1 MRNERACSGAPPT
14 LAAGGF
20 VFDEAFR
27 ELRTAVPELDALS
40 DDDFMVL
47 TQGLRRAAREVV
59 RREFDKAVETK
70 RERAS

>member
-1 MRNERACSGAPPT
+1 MSGPVSGKRARPAS
-14 LAAGGF
+14 GGF
-20 VFDEAFR
+20 VFDDAFR

-40 DDDFMVL
+40 DDEFMVL

-70 RERAS
+70 RARAS

>member
-1 MRNERACSGAPPT
+1 MSGPVSGKRAR
-14 LAAGGF
+14 LASGGF
-20 VFDEAFR
+20 VFDDAFR
-27 ELRTAVPELDALS
+27 ELRAAVPELDALS

-59 RREFDKAVETK
+59 RREFDKAVEAK